1 MQRSDFS
8 SIVQIAGINESHC
21 GYCKNTEEETSIS
34 YGVISSKMNINHY
47 EAMMLK
53 GWRRSGSYFYKPLM
67 HATCCPPYPIRV
79 KTDKFVISKGQRQV
93 VRRLDRYLS
102 TGDIHATEQQQTTY
116 TSLKQSHIFTIETV
130 KPEVTPER
138 YQLYKKY
145 QMAIHGDKEEDI
157 TELRYAQFLVDS
169 PLYDS
174 DDSSSSNSDIS
185 SIYPLYSSP
194 SSSSQGQSANNNN
207 STNSS
212 NSSSSKHK
220 TNQPSQQPQPRSIYG
235 TFHQLYRIDNKL
247 IAVGVIDILK
257 SGLSSVYMYYDPE
270 YRTLVLGKYTAI
282 CELQFCQKYKFEYYY
297 MGFYIHTCE
306 KMKYKAEFSPSEL
319 LCPITYIWYDYSSI
333 CKPLL
338 DIHVFTGFDCDWLR
352 RYEASLST
360 TTATAN
366 ATTATTDVNN
376 NNSGNAE
383 GHNSYPKDS
392 ISQDKPTDN
401 NNTTNNT
408 TTILLPLPYHHTPT
422 CIPDLYLDIR
432 PGQPLIH
439 YTQLPTITQKEYVY
453 DILLLWVQTCGDEE
467 VSKNILLQFY

>member
-1 MQRSDFS
+1 
-8 SIVQIAGINESHC
+8 
-21 GYCKNTEEETSIS
+21 
-34 YGVISSKMNINHY
+34 MNINHY
-47 EAMMLK
+47 ESMMLK

-79 KTDKFVISKGQRQV
+79 KVDKFVISKGQRQV
-93 VRRLDRYLS
+93 VRRFDRYIN
-102 TGDIHATEQQQTTY
+102 TGDIHATDQQT
-116 TSLKQSHIFTIETV
+116 SDSSSKISHVLTIETV
-130 KPEVTPER
+130 KPEVTQER

-145 QMAIHGDKEEDI
+145 QMTIHGDKEEDI

-169 PLYDS
+169 PLYDPN
-174 DDSSSSNSDIS
+174 DSASSNSDIA
-185 SIYPLYSSP
+185 SIYPLYT
-194 SSSSQGQSANNNN
+194 SSSSSSSLGQSTNNN
-207 STNSS
+207 SNSSS
-212 NSSSSKHK
+212 NSSSSSSKL
-220 TNQPSQQPQPRSIYG
+220 TSSQAHQQHLNMYG

-270 YRTLVLGKYTAI
+270 YRSLVLGKYTAV
-282 CELQFCQKYKFEYYY
+282 CELQFCQKYNFTYYY

-319 LCPITYIWYDYSSI
+319 LCPITYTWYDYNSI

-338 DIHVFTGFDCDWLR
+338 DIHVFTGFDSDWVR
-352 RYEASLST
+352 PYEASLST

-366 ATTATTDVNN
+366 ATTATTNVND

-383 GHNSYPKDS
+383 GHNSDPKDS

-408 TTILLPLPYHHTPT
+408 TTILLPLFYHHTPT
-422 CIPDLYLDIR
+422 CISDLYIDIR